1 MSIKIV
7 AQLNANTMLKRRD
20 LVSIYKKVK
29 NEIDLLADDDNS
41 VKTHAG

>member
-41 VKTHAG
+41 VKTQAG